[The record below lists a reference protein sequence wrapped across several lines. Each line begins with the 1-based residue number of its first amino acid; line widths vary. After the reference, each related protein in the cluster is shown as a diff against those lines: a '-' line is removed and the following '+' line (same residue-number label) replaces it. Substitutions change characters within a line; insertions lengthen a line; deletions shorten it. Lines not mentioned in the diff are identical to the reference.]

1 MEEKIKKTQK
11 KFTCN
16 YVCKQNWEIFNGNKF
31 RKITPANRNNPK
43 RIELIEERKTNKN
56 PVASSCG
63 ENGLDQ
69 I

>member
-1 MEEKIKKTQK
+1 M
-11 KFTCN
+11 CN

-56 PVASSCG
+56 PVASRCG
-63 ENGLDQ
+63 ENGLDK